1 MPRRTVTGHSPHLVL
16 RDRLR
21 ILAVVTAGVALSLF
35 AFFFSRDAHR
45 RQVQAEFAAAARDRA
60 ESVIQGMRLGFE
72 DVSILRSFH
81 EASDDVTRAD
91 FDSFTSS
98 VLARHPYIQAL
109 QWLPEVTPHNR
120 ALLEG
125 EARRTHPEFGF
136 FRRDAAGNTVA
147 LEPGAS
153 FYAVQFVSPFRGNEV
168 TLGFSAEA
176 LATRQEA
183 LARALRTG
191 SLAASGRVRLIQES
205 GDQAGVLVMIPVR
218 HGKGRPIGV
227 VQGVFRMGDLVQK
240 SLAVLEPKGVTLRL
254 VEASGPEPASLLHEE
269 PSPLPAVGRSRE
281 EGLRLVRTFDLA
293 GRQWKVEV
301 APAGGHFDLGIPWR
315 AWAVLLAGLAFSFLL
330 AGYVRTLLA
339 SETEIRN
346 QVQSR
351 TQELALEVASHQ
363 RVALALRE
371 SEARFRQLIE
381 VMGEGMWVLDAQGT
395 TTFVNRRMAE
405 MLGYL
410 PGEMVGRS
418 LFDFVA
424 EADLEQAHRNMAER
438 REAQGAQHDF
448 RFRCKDGADLW
459 AIVTRT
465 PVVDDA
471 GQVVSLLGVITDITE
486 RRRQEQV
493 QLQSQKLESLGVLAG
508 GIAHDFNN
516 LLTAIL
522 GNISLAQLCLAKASP
537 ALPYLEKMELTV
549 QRATNLTRQML
560 AYSGLGHFTVGP
572 LDLNQAV
579 EEMSHL
585 LSVSIS
591 KKVALR
597 YHLQA
602 GLPILMGEVSQIQQ
616 VVMNLV
622 TNASEAIGD
631 AEGMVSI
638 RTGTRDYDQ
647 NALARDFPGQ
657 AIEPGTFLALDVSD
671 TGQGMTPEVQAR
683 IFEPFFTTKFTG
695 RGLGLS
701 AMQGIVRGH
710 KGGIRVYSEPGKGST
725 FKLIFPAGQGVVPE
739 QPNFLPENGWKGS
752 GTILVVDDEE
762 GVLHVAADL
771 LRSMGFDVI
780 LAMDGLEALDRF
792 RASSVPIRAVLMDLT
807 MPHLG
812 GVDTYRELRRLDPG
826 CRVVLTSG
834 YNQQEAV
841 QDFLGKGLAGFVQ
854 KPYLRSDLMAAMKK
868 ALEV

>member
-1 MPRRTVTGHSPHLVL
+1 VNGNSSHLL
-16 RDRLR
+16 LQGRLR
-21 ILAVVTAGVALSLF
+21 ILTVITAGIALSLF
-35 AFFFSRDAHR
+35 GFFFSREAHR
-45 RQVQAEFAAAARDRA
+45 RQVEAEFAAAALDRA
-60 ESVIQGMRLGFE
+60 ESVIQGIRLGFE
-72 DVSILRSFH
+72 DVTILRSFY
-81 EASDDVTRAD
+81 EASDEVTRAD

-109 QWLPEVTPHNR
+109 QWLPEVTPRNR
-120 ALLEG
+120 TLLEA
-125 EARRTHPEFGF
+125 EARRAHPGFRF

-147 LEPGAS
+147 MEPRAS
-153 FYAVQFVSPFRGNEV
+153 FYAIQFVAPFQGNEV
-168 TLGFSAEA
+168 TLGFSAET

-191 SLAASGRVRLIQES
+191 GLAASGRIHLIQEP
-205 GDQAGVLVMIPVR
+205 GNQAGMLVMIPVR
-218 HGKGRPIGV
+218 DGKGRPFGV

-254 VEASGPEPASLLHEE
+254 VDVSGPEPASVLHEE
-269 PSPLPAVGRSRE
+269 PSPLPAVGQSRE

-293 GRQWKVEV
+293 GRQWRVEV
-301 APAGGHFDLGIPWR
+301 APAGGHFNLGTPWR
-315 AWAVLLAGLAFSFLL
+315 AWAVLLAGLAFSLL
-330 AGYVRTLLA
+330 LTGYVRTLMA
-339 SETEIRN
+339 SESEIRT
-346 QVQSR
+346 QVEVR

-363 RVALALRE
+363 RAALALRE

-405 MLGYL
+405 MLGYQ
-410 PGEMVGRS
+410 PAEMVGRS
-418 LFDFVA
+418 MFDFLSD
-424 EADLEQAHRNMAER
+424 ADIEQAKRNMAER
-438 REAQGAQHDF
+438 REGQRAQFDF
-448 RFRCKDGADLW
+448 RFRRKDGADLW
-459 AIVTRT
+459 AIVTGT

-471 GQVVSLLGVITDITE
+471 GQVVSVLGVITDITG
-486 RRRQEQV
+486 RRRQEQA

-522 GNISLAQLCLAKASP
+522 GNISLTQLCLSKVSP
-537 ALPYLEKMELTV
+537 AWPYLEKMELTV
-549 QRATNLTRQML
+549 HRATNLTRQML
-560 AYSGLGHFTVGP
+560 AYCGLGRFTVGP

-631 AEGMVSI
+631 VEGMVSI
-638 RTGTRDYDQ
+638 RTGTREYGLEE
-647 NALARDFPGQ
+647 LARDFPGQ
-657 AIEPGTFLALDVSD
+657 AIAPGDFLTLDVSD
-671 TGQGMTPEVQAR
+671 SGQGMTPEVQAR

-710 KGGIRVYSEPGKGST
+710 KGGIRVYSEPGKGSA
-725 FKLIFPAGQGVVPE
+725 FKLIFPASSGAAPE
-739 QPNFLPENGWKGS
+739 AEAFLPENDWVGS

-780 LAMDGLEALDRF
+780 LAADGLEALDRF
-792 RASSVPIRAVLMDLT
+792 RQSSVPIRAVLMDLT
-807 MPHLG
+807 MPHLD
-812 GVDTYRELRRLDPG
+812 GVDTFRELKLLDPG

-854 KPYLRSDLMAAMKK
+854 KPFLRSDLMAAMRK
-868 ALEV
+868 ALEP

>member
-1 MPRRTVTGHSPHLVL
+1 MTGNSTQLLL
-16 RDRLR
+16 RGRLR

-35 AFFFSRDAHR
+35 GFFFSRQAHR
-45 RQVQAEFAAAARDRA
+45 RQVEAEFAAAARDRA
-60 ESVIQGMRLGFE
+60 ESVIQGIRHGFD
-72 DVSILRSFH
+72 DVAILRSFY
-81 EASDDVTRAD
+81 EASEDVTRAD
-91 FDSFTSS
+91 FDAFTST
-98 VLARHPYIQAL
+98 VLSRHPYIQAL
-109 QWLPEVTPHNR
+109 QWLPEVTPRNR
-120 ALLEG
+120 AMLEE
-125 EARRTHPEFGF
+125 EARRAHPGFQF
-136 FRRDAAGNTVA
+136 FRRDAGGKTEEMA
-147 LEPGAS
+147 PGAS
-153 FYAVQFVSPFRGNEV
+153 FFAVQFVAPFRGNEV
-168 TLGFSAEA
+168 TLGFSPEA

-191 SLAASGRVRLIQES
+191 GLAASGRVRLIQES
-205 GDQAGVLVMIPVR
+205 GDQAGVLVMISVR
-218 HGKGRPIGV
+218 SANGRLLGV

-240 SLAVLEPKGVTLRL
+240 SLAVLEPKGVSLRL
-254 VEASGPEPASLLHEE
+254 VDASAPAPESLLHEE
-269 PSPLPAVGRSRE
+269 PSPLPAVGQSQE
-281 EGLRLVRTFDLA
+281 EGLQLVRTFDLA
-293 GRQWKVEV
+293 GRQWQVMV

-315 AWAVLLAGLAFSFLL
+315 AWAVLLAGLAFSLLL

-339 SETEIRN
+339 SDAEIRT
-346 QVQSR
+346 QVQVR

-363 RVALALRE
+363 RDALALRE

-381 VMGEGMWVLDAQGT
+381 VMGEGMWVLDPQGT

-418 LFDFVA
+418 LFDFVVA
-424 EADLEQAHRNMAER
+424 ADREQAQQNLAER
-438 REAQGAQHDF
+438 REGQGAQHDF
-448 RFRCKDGADLW
+448 RFRRKDGGDLW
-459 AIVTRT
+459 AIVTGT
-465 PVVDDA
+465 PVLGDA
-471 GQVVSLLGVITDITE
+471 GQVVSVLGVITDITE
-486 RRRQEQV
+486 RRRQEQA

-522 GNISLAQLCLAKASP
+522 GNISLAQLCLAKVSP
-537 ALPYLEKMELTV
+537 AWPYLEKMELTV
-549 QRATNLTRQML
+549 HRATNLTRQML
-560 AYSGLGHFTVGP
+560 AYSGMGHFTVGP

-622 TNASEAIGD
+622 INASEAIGD

-638 RTGTRDYDQ
+638 RTGTRVYGPEE
-647 NALARDFPGQ
+647 LARDFPGQ
-657 AIEPGTFLALDVSD
+657 AIAPGTFLALDVSD

-725 FKLIFPAGQGVVPE
+725 FKLIFPAGQGEVLE
-739 QPNFLPENGWKGS
+739 ATNFLTENDWVGS

-780 LAMDGLEALDRF
+780 LATDGLEALERF
-792 RASSVPIRAVLMDLT
+792 RESSVPIRAVLMDLT
-807 MPHLG
+807 MPHLD

-854 KPYLRSDLMAAMKK
+854 KPYLRSDLLVAMKK
-868 ALEV
+868 ALES

>member
-1 MPRRTVTGHSPHLVL
+1 VTGTSTHPLL
-16 RDRLR
+16 RGRLR
-21 ILAVVTAGVALSLF
+21 LLAVVTVGVALSLF
-35 AFFFSRDAHR
+35 GFFFSRDAHR
-45 RQVQAEFAAAARDRA
+45 RQVEAEFAAAARDRA
-60 ESVIQGMRLGFE
+60 QSVIQGLHLGFD
-72 DVSILRSFH
+72 DVTILRSFY
-81 EASDDVTRAD
+81 EASNEVTRAD
-91 FDSFTSS
+91 FDAFTST

-109 QWLPEVTPHNR
+109 QWLPAVTPRNR
-120 ALLEG
+120 GLLEE
-125 EARRTHPEFGF
+125 EARRAHPGFRF
-136 FRRDAAGNTVA
+136 FRRDAAGNTVVM
-147 LEPGAS
+147 EPGAS
-153 FYAVQFVSPFRGNEV
+153 FYAIQFVAPFQGNEV

-176 LATRQEA
+176 LATRQET
-183 LARALRTG
+183 LARALRTAG
-191 SLAASGRVRLIQES
+191 LAASGRVRLIQET
-205 GDQAGVLVMIPVR
+205 GDQAGLLVMSPVR
-218 HGKGRPIGV
+218 DRHGRPLGV

-240 SLAVLEPKGVTLRL
+240 SLAVLEPKGVSLKL
-254 VEASGPEPASLLHEE
+254 VDASAPAPESVLHEE
-269 PSPLPAVGRSRE
+269 PSPLPAIGRSRAA
-281 EGLRLVRTFDLA
+281 GLGLVRTFDLA
-293 GRQWKVEV
+293 GRQWQVIV
-301 APAGGHFDLGIPWR
+301 APAGGHFDLGTPWR
-315 AWAVLLAGLAFSFLL
+315 AWAVLLAGLAFSLLL

-339 SETEIRN
+339 SEAEIRT

-381 VMGEGMWVLDAQGT
+381 VMGEGMWVLDAQAR

-410 PGEMVGRS
+410 PGEMVGKS

-424 EADLEQAHRNMAER
+424 EADLEQAKRNMVQR
-438 REAQGAQHDF
+438 REGQGSQYDF
-448 RFRCKDGADLW
+448 RFRRKDGAELW
-459 AIVTRT
+459 AIVTGT

-471 GQVVSLLGVITDITE
+471 GQVVSVLGVITDITE
-486 RRRQEQV
+486 RRRQEQA

-522 GNISLAQLCLAKASP
+522 GNISLAQLALAKASP
-537 ALPYLEKMELTV
+537 AWPYLEKMELTV

-638 RTGTRDYDQ
+638 RTGMRDYGQDE
-647 NALARDFPGQ
+647 LARDFPGQ
-657 AIEPGTFLALDVSD
+657 TIAPGTFLALDVSD

-725 FKLIFPAGQGVVPE
+725 FKLIFPAGSGEVPE
-739 QPNFLPENGWKGS
+739 AKELPPEHDWVGS
-752 GTILVVDDEE
+752 GTILVADDEE
-762 GVLHVAADL
+762 GVLQVAADL

-780 LAMDGLEALDRF
+780 LARDGLEALARH
-792 RASSVPIRAVLMDLT
+792 RESSVPIRAVLMDLT
-807 MPHLG
+807 MPHLD
-812 GVDTYRELRRLDPG
+812 GVETYRELRRLDPG

-841 QDFLGKGLAGFVQ
+841 QEFLGKGLAGFVQ
-854 KPYLRSDLMAAMKK
+854 KPYLRSDLMAAMRK
-868 ALEV
+868 ALEP